1 MSSFIKTI
9 LRRNARKLGR
19 WLTSEE
25 NLPRLRAT
33 RDYLLSE
40 IGDANAVNESRCR
53 HKSLIHG
60 LDKNAELAIHERK
73 FYSQFGEDGLLLY
86 FFDKI
91 GAPNKSF
98 IEFGIEDGHECCA
111 ANLAINFGWKGL
123 YLEGD
128 PNQAKK
134 ASEFYHERHGID
146 PEHVQI
152 RSHFITRENVN
163 ELFTKYG
170 YTGEI
175 DLLSI
180 DIDGVD
186 YWIWEA
192 IECVKP
198 RLIIAEYNAVFGAE
212 RSITVPYS
220 PSFDRYDHDDSGMYF
235 GISLK
240 AAHKLATKK
249 GYVLC
254 GCESSGANSFFIR
267 KDLAEKAGLATF
279 TPEEAFYPCAPRV
292 RTMTPEEQWNKVKH
306 LPFEEI

>member
-1 MSSFIKTI
+1 MSFIKTI

-33 RDYLLSE
+33 KDFLLANIGNPNATNE
-40 IGDANAVNESRCR
+40 ICCQYKN
-53 HKSLIHG
+53 LIHG
-60 LDKNAELAIHERK
+60 LDKNTELAIHERK

-98 IEFGIEDGHECCA
+98 VEFGIEDGTECCA

-128 PNQAKK
+128 PKQAEK
-134 ASEFYHERHGID
+134 ACNFYHDKHHID
-146 PEHVQI
+146 PEHVKI
-152 RSHFITRENVN
+152 KSHFITRENVN

-186 YWIWEA
+186 YWIWDA
-192 IECVKP
+192 IECVQP
-198 RLIIAEYNAVFGAE
+198 RLVLAEYNAVFGCDRAL
-212 RSITVPYS
+212 TVPYS
-220 PSFDRYDHDDSGMYF
+220 PSFDRYDHEETGVYF
-235 GISLK
+235 GMSLK
-240 AAHKLATKK
+240 AANKMAEKK
-249 GYVLC
+249 GYVLV
-254 GCESSGANSFFIR
+254 GCESSGANSFFVR
-267 KDLAEKAGLATF
+267 KDLVEKSGLATF
-279 TPEEAFYPCAPRV
+279 APEEAFYPCAPRI
-292 RTMTPEEQWNKVKH
+292 RTHTEEQLWNRVKD
-306 LPFEEI
+306 LPFEEV